1 MVRTIVNLEVAFG
14 RVPLFPKN
22 RVMDTLIK
30 LIVKKN
36 PMHKGFLQSALTHL
50 TESERVQLED

>member
-1 MVRTIVNLEVAFG
+1 MNSEVAFG
-14 RVPLFPKN
+14 RAPLFPKN